1 MEKTRL
7 LIAEDNS
14 ELSDILANFFEMS
27 GEVSLCGTARDGVET
42 LEKIERQAPDV
53 VLLDLVMPRLDGIS
67 VLERLR
73 EKPLAKMPNIIVA
86 SAIGM
91 ENVTRRA
98 LELGACYYMIK
109 PYNLGDLF
117 RRVRMVASP
126 ASLSQPALQMTE
138 EDFRNRLKRAVLSLG
153 VTPNVL
159 GFPYIVEAAAILA
172 DTPGPCCI
180 TKLVYPAVAERHGTT
195 ADCVESA
202 VRKAIARIYERD
214 GEALRSLMGQAMGDK
229 RPSNAHFLTV
239 LAEKVRDGGLG
250 A

>member
-109 PYNLGDLF
+109 PYNLGDPAACGCLPRQPLCPSRPF
-117 RRVRMVASP
+117 R
-126 ASLSQPALQMTE
+126 
-138 EDFRNRLKRAVLSLG
+138 
-153 VTPNVL
+153 
-159 GFPYIVEAAAILA
+159 
-172 DTPGPCCI
+172 
-180 TKLVYPAVAERHGTT
+180 
-195 ADCVESA
+195 
-202 VRKAIARIYERD
+202 
-214 GEALRSLMGQAMGDK
+214 
-229 RPSNAHFLTV
+229 
-239 LAEKVRDGGLG
+239 
-250 A
+250 

>member
-91 ENVTRRA
+91 ENVT
-98 LELGACYYMIK
+98 
-109 PYNLGDLF
+109 
-117 RRVRMVASP
+117 
-126 ASLSQPALQMTE
+126 
-138 EDFRNRLKRAVLSLG
+138 
-153 VTPNVL
+153 
-159 GFPYIVEAAAILA
+159 
-172 DTPGPCCI
+172 
-180 TKLVYPAVAERHGTT
+180 
-195 ADCVESA
+195 
-202 VRKAIARIYERD
+202 
-214 GEALRSLMGQAMGDK
+214 
-229 RPSNAHFLTV
+229 
-239 LAEKVRDGGLG
+239 LAEDR
-250 A
+250 